1 MNMEEVFNGD
11 KKEPALIMRAL
22 SGYGVN
28 DTFDL

>member
-11 KKEPALIMRAL
+11 KKEPAFMRAL
-22 SGYGVN
+22 SCYGVN